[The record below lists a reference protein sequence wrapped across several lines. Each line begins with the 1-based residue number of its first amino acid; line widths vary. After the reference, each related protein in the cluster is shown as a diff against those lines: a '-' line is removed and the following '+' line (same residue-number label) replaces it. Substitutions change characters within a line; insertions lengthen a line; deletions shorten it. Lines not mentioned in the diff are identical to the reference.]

1 MQSTRVVLA
10 AAGAALLLL
19 AACGGDK
26 VPQLMNIR
34 STTNGPDEFSILPPK
49 ALEMPEDLA
58 ALPEPTLGGSNLTD
72 PQPLDDAIV
81 ALGGSP
87 NKSGTIPAADS
98 ALYAAAARKGASAG
112 IRETLAAEDLE
123 WRRANNGRLLER
135 IANVNVYFR
144 AYQDMSL
151 DQQGEL
157 WRWRQAGVR
166 TPSAPPPQ
174 DGEE

>member
-1 MQSTRVVLA
+1 MQSARVVLA
-10 AAGAALLLL
+10 AAGTALLLL
-19 AACGGDK
+19 AACSGDK
-26 VPQLMNIR
+26 VPQLMNVR
-34 STTNGPDEFSILPPK
+34 QTTDGPDEFSILPPK
-49 ALEMPEDLA
+49 PLEMPEDLA
-58 ALPEPTLGGSNLTD
+58 ALPEPTVGGSNLTD

-123 WRRANNGRLLER
+123 WRRDNDGRLLER
-135 IANVNVYFR
+135 LFDVNVYFK
-144 AYQDMSL
+144 AYREMSL
-151 DQQGEL
+151 DQQAEL
-157 WRWRQAGVR
+157 VRWRKVGAK

-174 DGEE
+174 AGE

>member
-49 ALEMPEDLA
+49 ALEMPEDLT
-58 ALPEPTLGGSNLTD
+58 ALPEPTPGGENLTD
-72 PQPLDDAIV
+72 PHPLDDAIV
-81 ALGGSP
+81 ALGGKP
-87 NKSGTIPAADS
+87 GKAGGIPSADS
-98 ALYAAAARKGASAG
+98 ALYAAATRKGVTAG
-112 IRETLAAEDLE
+112 IRTTLAEEDLA
-123 WRRANNGRLLER
+123 WRRTNDGRLLER
-135 IANVNVYFR
+135 LFDVNVYFK
-144 AYQDMSL
+144 AYRKMWL
-151 DQQGEL
+151 DQQAEL
-157 WRWRQAGVR
+157 ARWRMAGAK

-174 DGEE
+174 AGE

>member
-1 MQSTRVVLA
+1 MQSARVVLA
-10 AAGAALLLL
+10 AAGTAMLLL
-19 AACGGDK
+19 AACSGDK
-26 VPQLMNIR
+26 APQLMNVR
-34 STTNGPDEFSILPPK
+34 QTTDGPDEFSILPPK
-49 ALEMPEDLA
+49 PLEMPEDLA

-123 WRRANNGRLLER
+123 WRRDNDGRLLER
-135 IANVNVYFR
+135 LFDVNVYFK
-144 AYQDMSL
+144 AYREMSL
-151 DQQGEL
+151 DQQAEL
-157 WRWRQAGVR
+157 ARWRKVGAK

-174 DGEE
+174 AGE

>member
-1 MQSTRVVLA
+1 MQSARVVLA
-10 AAGAALLLL
+10 AAGTAMLLL

-26 VPQLMNIR
+26 VPQLMNVR
-34 STTNGPDEFSILPPK
+34 QTTDGPDEFSILPPK
-49 ALEMPEDLA
+49 PLEMPEDLA
-58 ALPEPTLGGSNLTD
+58 ALPEPTVGGSNLTD

-123 WRRANNGRLLER
+123 WRRDNDGRLLER
-135 IANVNVYFR
+135 LFDVNVYFK
-144 AYQDMSL
+144 AYREMSL
-151 DQQGEL
+151 DQQAEL
-157 WRWRQAGVR
+157 VRWRKVGAK

-174 DGEE
+174 AGE